1 MNSINVQETYQAL
14 SNYVNGCGSRKAF
27 CDEFKRDHRYLQG
40 EVFQLALEII
50 KTCANDDY
58 QYDGRNEF
66 AHTIAKDIVEKNEK
80 YF

>member
-1 MNSINVQETYQAL
+1 MRVENEAYQTL
-14 SNYVNGCGSRKAF
+14 SNYVNARGSRKEF
-27 CDEFKRDHRYLQG
+27 CEAFKRDHRYLQG

-50 KTCANDDY
+50 KTCADENY